1 MHRRVSMLGSGL
13 LMALVVTFAMGS
25 GATDLIKNETGS
37 AAAAAVA
44 QDAPAQAEDAAEPS
58 SASGGVSADE
68 QQTEAYEAAERER
81 LQQDSEHLAQVTT
94 APKPEPTPEQQAVAA
109 GGGPASGGASSGAAS
124 GSGTGR
130 NGSGSS
136 GGTSSGAPS
145 SGGGTQAAAAPAQQA
160 APAAPAC
167 PSAIG
172 GGAGGGPGGST
183 GSGIGRTT
191 SDDLASFAAAYNA
204 IRVAN
209 CLEPVPYSNFRY
221 SSCMEDRL
229 VWMAEDPDA
238 NPVNTWGHQGTINN
252 AYSQSVPDRGCD
264 GNLAGGSSNS
274 GATMAQKWWDSSA
287 HRASLYQPG
296 KSVAGVCITFAMT
309 HGGIDEPYDFT
320 RAAAR
325 WTWC

>member
-1 MHRRVSMLGSGL
+1 MHRRLSMLGSGL

-94 APKPEPTPEQQAVAA
+94 APKPEPTPEPQVEQAVAA
-109 GGGPASGGASSGAAS
+109 GGGASSGAAS
-124 GSGTGR
+124 SSGTAR
-130 NGSGSS
+130 SGSGSS
-136 GGTSSGAPS
+136 GGSSSGAS
-145 SGGGTQAAAAPAQQA
+145 SSSGGTQAAAAPVQQA

-264 GNLAGGSSNS
+264 GNLAGGSGNS

-309 HGGIDEPYDFT
+309 HGGLPNEGYGFT
-320 RAAAR
+320 RASAR
-325 WTWC
+325 WGGC

>member
-1 MHRRVSMLGSGL
+1 MLGSGL

-25 GATDLIKNETGS
+25 GATDLIKNETGT

-44 QDAPAQAEDAAEPS
+44 QDASAQAEDAVEPS

-94 APKPEPTPEQQAVAA
+94 APKPEPTPEQQAEQAVA
-109 GGGPASGGASSGAAS
+109 ASGGASSG
-124 GSGTGR
+124 GTAR
-130 NGSGSS
+130 SGSGSS
-136 GGTSSGAPS
+136 GAASSGSSS

-172 GGAGGGPGGST
+172 GGAGGGPGGS
-183 GSGIGRTT
+183 SGIGRTT
-191 SDDLASFAAAYNA
+191 SDDLASFASAYNA

-229 VWMAEDPDA
+229 VWMAEDPDG

-264 GNLAGGSSNS
+264 GNLAGGSGNS

-296 KSVAGVCITFAMT
+296 RSVAGVCITFAMT
-309 HGGIDEPYDFT
+309 HGGLPNEGYGFT
-320 RAAAR
+320 RASAR
-325 WTWC
+325 WGGC